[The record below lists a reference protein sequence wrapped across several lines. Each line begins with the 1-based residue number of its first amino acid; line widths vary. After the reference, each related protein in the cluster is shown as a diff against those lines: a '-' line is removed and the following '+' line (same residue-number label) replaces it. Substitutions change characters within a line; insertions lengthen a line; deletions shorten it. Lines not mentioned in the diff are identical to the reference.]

1 MLEKLSDCNVV
12 ELYISNDDIV
22 GFVFEDDVGKRI
34 PLSKGYLINQG
45 LYEDWWQYT
54 DCNKTQVDYSEEE
67 NTVYNV
73 EDVVKDRDTSDII
86 ELLLSHEFCNG
97 NLYKKHT
104 GLKLDSEVAIKRF
117 CEESDQHKKVVY
129 LDR

>member
-1 MLEKLSDCNVV
+1 MLYV
-12 ELYISNDDIV
+12 IV
-22 GFVFEDDVGKRI
+22 
-34 PLSKGYLINQG
+34 N
-45 LYEDWWQYT
+45 
-54 DCNKTQVDYSEEE
+54 NKTDNKVKVKLLGGDLLIEYSKEE

-97 NLYKKHT
+97 NLYKKHK

-117 CEESDQHKKVVY
+117 CEESD
-129 LDR
+129 

>member
-12 ELYISNDDIV
+12 ELYISNDGIV

-73 EDVVKDRDTSDII
+73 EDVVKDIDTSDII

-117 CEESDQHKKVVY
+117 CEESD
-129 LDR
+129 